1 MDLNMNKENNVQT
14 QQIIGY
20 DGNGNPLYG
29 SLQIIGYDQNGNPI
43 YGQVATQTY
52 NNVINTNQNVINM
65 EKPSQVMTMNTSL
78 NQSIIENADKNVEEV
93 KEQIN
98 NHKLQLRNSPE
109 VLNLLSEIDISE
121 GNSIANFGQKASV
134 EISKVSE
141 ELLSKVKSLDDV
153 GVADILKDLN
163 SVMKSFDIDKLN
175 KEPGVLSKLF
185 GGNSIDKI
193 FSKYETMSQK
203 VDKIAFKLASYE
215 TIITEDVKGL
225 QKLREANLA
234 YFNELE
240 RHIVAGEIACEKIKS
255 AWEESKRVAE
265 QTNYSQDLEMAT
277 RYKMAY
283 DMMEKR
289 TLDLKTAEAIALG
302 ANPVIN
308 QLTMG
313 YFNLMTTLKG
323 TLIVSLPAFKTALCE
338 AVSARKTQN
347 IKKNIQAVNDSVAD
361 LITKYSKQTAETNVE
376 LIKNTSQGIIPAEKL
391 QEYVNNIINGAKAV
405 ERAQEEVINS
415 RSNSNKQ
422 LDDIKVK
429 LISAN
434 INQNSIKEL
443 DGNTTNNNNN
453 ILLK

>member
-405 ERAQEEVINS
+405 ERAQEEVRNS